1 MYLVMSGGMR
11 SSGQEENCAEICVSN
26 CGVELLGAAY
36 CSSCS
41 HVWSRKSKTF
51 WTQRS
56 IGCFGFSSSSS
67 AALGAEAFGARGDAF
82 GAAFLLAAAAAEAA
96 TTARQ
101 PPPGMEPPKSAG
113 IGSEFRPAHAGTLAP
128 RLAARKSPS
137 SSKALLQGRTL
148 AAWPLRRAIFLRA

>member
-11 SSGQEENCAEICVSN
+11 SSGQENCADSCLNN

-41 HVWSRKSKTF
+41 HVWSKKSKTF

-56 IGCFGFSSSSS
+56 TGCFGFSSSSS
-67 AALGAEAFGARGDAF
+67 AALGAEAFGALGDAF
-82 GAAFLLAAAAAEAA
+82 GAAFLLAADAADAA

-113 IGSEFRPAHAGTLAP
+113 IGTKFGLAAAKFP
-128 RLAARKSPS
+128 RARLASLARPS
-137 SSKALLQGRTL
+137 SSLLQGGSS
-148 AAWPLRRAIFLRA
+148 